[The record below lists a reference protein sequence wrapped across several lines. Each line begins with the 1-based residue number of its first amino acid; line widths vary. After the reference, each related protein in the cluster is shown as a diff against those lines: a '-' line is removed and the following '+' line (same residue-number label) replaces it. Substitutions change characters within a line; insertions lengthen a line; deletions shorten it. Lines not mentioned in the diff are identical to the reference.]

1 MLILCLVIQR
11 CLRATP
17 LGFYLRVIVNEKPL
31 NLGQTTS
38 IVLSMFKILFL
49 EIVSLKPN
57 LFFNLVIKE
66 KKLFTNCCIQVS
78 HMIWSIVLS
87 NSCFRLV
94 LKLYPGLQHKCIK
107 GTEDVI
113 SSDPL
118 FLALYAR
125 FTRVPF
131 SPIST
136 MDFRENDIVGLNDIL
151 ELWRL

>member
-1 MLILCLVIQR
+1 MDRRHLLFYLCLR
-11 CLRATP
+11 Y
-17 LGFYLRVIVNEKPL
+17 FFWK
-31 NLGQTTS
+31 
-38 IVLSMFKILFL
+38 LFPWNQ
-49 EIVSLKPN
+49 IY
-57 LFFNLVIKE
+57 FFNLVIKE

-94 LKLYPGLQHKCIK
+94 LKLYPGLQHNKCIK

-136 MDFRENDIVGLNDIL
+136 LDFRENDIVGLNDIL
-151 ELWRL
+151 ELYNFAMIPFCSFYSKNPLVTFKHFLNILIRQKV